1 MWEKGLDMA
10 RNGRIE
16 LDELIHV
23 VGKE

>member
-10 RNGRIE
+10 VRGQIE